1 MGTFTVG
8 NSGKFT
14 FEYLFDGGWFQG
26 ELGIYNL
33 SGMDAFVS
41 GSTEYIQEAAR
52 RALSNS
58 NDGHLVMQDRLEG
71 AKYSTP
77 LPWERD
83 YNQGEF
89 LGVKTLEINAGEQF
103 AFILTQHTSLQ
114 ELADSPE
121 RATEG
126 GKLPLF
132 SIPEA
137 NPQYTGDAPEQFTTL
152 DGYGTFGFEATRV
165 DGNSDRDYNEVV
177 FQVTGATTEDT
188 IYYGNVRNPGRNFRL
203 SAVGQQLREE
213 SKSNLLD
220 DGYLTVD
227 STGEI
232 EVDFLFDG
240 GWFKGDLGIFS
251 LDGMDAYQ
259 PSTLEFIQ
267 EAATRAISNST
278 DGHVL
283 LDDANEGARLNT
295 TVDWEPEFNSG
306 IYEGEKTFE
315 LTPGGRYGLIL
326 VPNTTLED
334 IAASPSLDGSNGRF
348 PFFSMK
354 GANILNAVQFIDHV
368 DGTEDT
374 AILGIEDLNI
384 LFDGDLGGDRD
395 FNDVI
400 LTVEGASF
408 FAPDYAEEKDSSLDT
423 NFSVIAN
430 DDSDLTYK
438 DTTIAI
444 KIADLLSNDVDYDGD
459 SFSFTSFETTRSS
472 GLVTTET
479 AGLLTRVNDVLFYD
493 PNGQFDS
500 LGAGDSAIDTFTY
513 TITDSNGETDTAT
526 VNIEVKGFDEDG
538 SENNV
543 GTLDTTHLLPPLYA
557 KEDVR
562 DHYLLLSTNE
572 ETPFTVTIQNADG
585 ANGDAGGI
593 NETVTISKDS
603 PLVIDLTSAPFA
615 NGDGFDSLGVIAQSQ
630 VGKIDSVE
638 GLILNADQPFYA
650 NVRHKTN
657 LQGLS
662 LSSKG
667 QLALGTE
674 FRSGHLVT
682 NTQQARRKSHFIS
695 VMASEDNTTV
705 SFEDL
710 PEGVTFINGYPGQII
725 LDQYESFVVGFNI
738 LNNQANANALQGSLI
753 TSDKPVAV
761 NSGSWLAGTTGN
773 GRDIGVDQLI
783 PTSLVGTKYILV
795 KGEATSNADLLERP
809 IIIATVDNTEVYL
822 RGETTLF
829 ATLNAGEE
837 LILDGDEY
845 PDSDALLIET
855 SNPAYIYQMTSANN
869 YTAPGLNLT
878 LPVADN
884 AGTQEIIIPSIDL
897 LGPGKLNI
905 VARTT
910 ATIEIDGVEIADG
923 VAVEGDSNFLLYQV
937 EELSGDVVVTA
948 DESII
953 VTSTTGAGHI
963 GAASYWSGLPTNF
976 AFDDEVSTTADTS
989 IDIDVLGNDLTGSGF
1004 RPIGFPEVANN
1015 GTLVLNDD
1023 DTVTY
1028 IPDDGFSGTDVFVYR
1043 GVNNSGKTDT
1053 AIVTVSVAQNPL
1065 EGTIGDDTLVG
1076 STVSDRITGFTGEDT
1091 ITTGTGNDVLVF
1103 NGPGDGVDTITDF
1116 TPGVDAI
1123 DVTAILATSNP
1134 IDSELVSF
1142 TQNGSDVVMQYNGS
1156 DLVIFENST
1165 AIDINDAENFVF

>member
-8 NSGKFT
+8 DSGKFT

-33 SGMDAFVS
+33 SGMDAFVP

-58 NDGHLVMQDRLEG
+58 NNGHLVMQDRLEG

-83 YNQGEF
+83 YNLGEF
-89 LGVKTLEINAGEQF
+89 LGVKTFELGAGEQF
-103 AFILTQHTSLQ
+103 AFIFTQNTSLQ
-114 ELADSPE
+114 ELADNPE
-121 RATEG
+121 RAAQG

-137 NPQYTGDAPEQFTTL
+137 NPNYTGDAPEQFAAL

-165 DGNSDRDYNEVV
+165 DGNSDRDYNEAV

-188 IYYGNVRNPGRNFRL
+188 VYYGNVRNPGRNFRL
-203 SAVGQQLREE
+203 SAVGQQLRAD

-220 DGYLTVD
+220 DGYLTVGN
-227 STGEI
+227 TGEI
-232 EVDFLFDG
+232 EIDFLFDG
-240 GWFKGDLGIFS
+240 GWYKGDLGIFN
-251 LDGMDAYQ
+251 LEGMDAYE
-259 PSTLEFIQ
+259 PGTLGFIQ

-283 LDDANEGARLNT
+283 LQDHSEGARFNYA
-295 TVDWEPEFNSG
+295 VDWEPQFNSG
-306 IYEGEKTFE
+306 TYQGEKTFQ

-334 IAASPSLDGSNGRF
+334 IAEKPSLDGSNGRF
-348 PFFSMK
+348 PFFSMRS
-354 GANILNAVQFIDHV
+354 ANILNAVQFINHAE
-368 DGTEDT
+368 GTVDT

-384 LFDGDLGGDRD
+384 LFDGELGGDRD

-400 LTVEGASF
+400 LTIEGASF
-408 FAPDYAEEKDSSLDT
+408 YAPDYSEEKDSNLDT
-423 NFSVIAN
+423 NFAVIAN
-430 DDSDLTYK
+430 DDWDLTYK
-438 DTTIAI
+438 DTGITL
-444 KIADLLSNDVDYDGD
+444 KISDLLANDVDYDGD
-459 SFSFTSFETTRSS
+459 TFSFTSFDITSTS
-472 GLVTTET
+472 GLVT
-479 AGLLTRVNDVLFYD
+479 RVNDLLIYN

-500 LGAGDSAIDTFTY
+500 LGAGESAIDSFTY

-526 VNIEVKGFDEDG
+526 VAIEVKGFDEDG
-538 SENNV
+538 NENNV

-557 KEDVR
+557 KQDVR
-562 DHYLLLSTNE
+562 DHYLVLSTNE

-593 NETVTISKDS
+593 NETVTISKDA
-603 PLVIDLTSAPFA
+603 PLVLDLTSAPFA
-615 NGDGFDSLGVIAQSQ
+615 NGNGHASLGVIEQSQ

-650 NVRHKTN
+650 NVRHQTN

-682 NTQQARRKSHFIS
+682 NTEQAWRKAHFIS

-705 SFEDL
+705 SFQDL
-710 PEGVTFINGYPGQII
+710 PEGVTFVNGYPGQII
-725 LDQYESFVVGFNI
+725 LDKYESFVVGFNI
-738 LNNQANANALQGSLI
+738 QNNQADPNALQGSLVVA
-753 TSDKPVAV
+753 DKPIAV
-761 NSGSWLAGTTGN
+761 NSGSWLAGTVGN

-783 PTSLVGTKYILV
+783 PTSLIGTKYILV
-795 KGEATSNADLLERP
+795 KGEATTNANSLERP

-822 RGETTLF
+822 RGETTPF
-829 ATLNAGEE
+829 ATLSAGEE

-855 SNPAYIYQMTSANN
+855 SNAAYVYQMTSANN
-869 YTAPGLNLT
+869 RTAPGLNLA

-884 AGTQEIIIPSIDL
+884 AGNQEIIIPSIDL

-905 VARTT
+905 VAQTT
-910 ATIEIDGVEIADG
+910 ANIAIDGVAIAGG
-923 VAVEGDSNFLLYQV
+923 VPVEGDSNFLVYQV
-937 EELSGDVVVTA
+937 EKLSGDVVVTA

-963 GAASYWSGLPTNF
+963 GAASYWSGLPTTF
-976 AFDDEVSTTADTS
+976 AFDDLVETTVDTAVE
-989 IDIDVLGNDLTGSGF
+989 IDVLGNDLIGTGF
-1004 RPIGFPEVANN
+1004 APTGFPELPNN
-1015 GTLVLNDD
+1015 GTAVLNED
-1023 DTVTY
+1023 DTITY
-1028 IPDDGFSGTDVFVYR
+1028 SPNAGFSGTDVFVYR
-1043 GVNNSGKTDT
+1043 GVNDSGKTDT
-1053 AIVTVSVAQNPL
+1053 AIVTVSVGQYIVD
-1065 EGTIGDDTLVG
+1065 GTIGDDTLVG
-1076 STVSDRITGFTGEDT
+1076 SVVSDRITGFAGEDT
-1091 ITTGTGNDVLVF
+1091 ITTGTGNDVIVF
-1103 NGPGDGVDTITDF
+1103 QAPGDGVDTITDF
-1116 TPGVDAI
+1116 TPGNDAI
-1123 DVTAILATSNP
+1123 DLTAILGTSNP
-1134 IDSELVSF
+1134 IESELVSF
-1142 TQNGSDVVMQYNGS
+1142 TQDGDDAVMQYNGS
-1156 DLVIFENST
+1156 DLIVFKNSD
-1165 AIDINDAENFVF
+1165 AIAINDANNFVF